1 METRFLGEEVKI
13 KVWVTPVDGMTLAD
27 FNWRVKLWTRRSRA
41 VEVWK
46 AECIPQDD
54 KSYIVRLDTAEV
66 GPGVLKL
73 KAIADVPDG
82 DFIDGDRKAIGYIE
96 VIKILRGYAE

>member
-13 KVWVTPVDGMTLAD
+13 KVSVTPVDGMTLAD
-27 FNWRVKLWTRRSRA
+27 FDWRVKLWTRSSRA
-41 VEVWK
+41 VEVRK

-73 KAIADVPDG
+73 KIIADIPDG
-82 DFIDGDRKAIGYIE
+82 DFIDGHRTVIGYVE
-96 VIKILRGYAE
+96 VMKIVKRYAE